1 MPKSPWGTP
10 VNYPNAVFRPN
21 KRPRTSLHIALSPE
35 SFWPY
40 GSELCRNSAILVLR
54 LPRQINALHNLQDSR
69 DTTALGAQSP
79 RKLMAIN
86 DLEALEDKVDELI
99 ALCEVLVEENQVLKS
114 NQQNWTNERAKL
126 VEKNESAKA
135 RVESMIAR
143 LKALDK

>member
-1 MPKSPWGTP
+1 
-10 VNYPNAVFRPN
+10 
-21 KRPRTSLHIALSPE
+21 
-35 SFWPY
+35 
-40 GSELCRNSAILVLR
+40 
-54 LPRQINALHNLQDSR
+54 
-69 DTTALGAQSP
+69 
-79 RKLMAIN
+79 MAIN

-126 VEKNESAKA
+126 VEKNESTKA

>member
-1 MPKSPWGTP
+1 
-10 VNYPNAVFRPN
+10 
-21 KRPRTSLHIALSPE
+21 
-35 SFWPY
+35 
-40 GSELCRNSAILVLR
+40 
-54 LPRQINALHNLQDSR
+54 
-69 DTTALGAQSP
+69 
-79 RKLMAIN
+79 MAIN

-114 NQQNWTNERAKL
+114 NQQSWTNERANL

>member
-1 MPKSPWGTP
+1 
-10 VNYPNAVFRPN
+10 
-21 KRPRTSLHIALSPE
+21 
-35 SFWPY
+35 
-40 GSELCRNSAILVLR
+40 
-54 LPRQINALHNLQDSR
+54 
-69 DTTALGAQSP
+69 
-79 RKLMAIN
+79 MAIN

-114 NQQNWTNERAKL
+114 NQQSWINERAKL